1 MGCSGGW
8 YYWAWSYAETKAL
21 MEDKDYP
28 YTSGESA
35 QTGTCKY
42 KTKEGKVTVVTQT
55 MVDGNIDAIKA
66 AISL

>member
-35 QTGTCKY
+35 LVN
-42 KTKEGKVTVVTQT
+42 TKQRRVKLLWLPRQWLTVTLMQ
-55 MVDGNIDAIKA
+55 
-66 AISL
+66 